1 MVVDKNQYTTV
12 RIKKST
18 KRDLEILRGMLALKY
33 PDRAP
38 FDLDD
43 AIELIEREYFSIMIS
58 KHPELKKLLKQ
69 D

>member
-18 KRDLEILRGMLALKY
+18 KKDLEILRGMLALKF
-33 PDRAP
+33 PDQAP

-43 AIELIEREYFSIMIS
+43 TIELIEREHFSIMIS
-58 KHPELKKLLKQ
+58 KHPEIKKLLKKG
-69 D
+69 